1 MMILLIRKIVLI
13 LPPSRPPWQKNL
25 FLKIL
30 NVLGHLKEVRGLT
43 FNSLHGGGMDVFW
56 NDPIWK

>member
-1 MMILLIRKIVLI
+1 MAEKFVSENTKCIRTSK
-13 LPPSRPPWQKNL
+13 R
-25 FLKIL
+25 
-30 NVLGHLKEVRGLT
+30 GRGLT